1 MLDDLVLKSGI
12 FRNINMIV
20 SLLYLKKNY
29 KVWKIL
35 KFIIFCIY
43 KIFMVNY
50 FYFFLGGGVRFDNL
64 GLRVL
69 VLYVW
74 YERKYVIEYF

>member
-43 KIFMVNY
+43 KIFMVK
-50 FYFFLGGGVRFDNL
+50 YFFLGGG
-64 GLRVL
+64 G
-69 VLYVW
+69 
-74 YERKYVIEYF
+74 